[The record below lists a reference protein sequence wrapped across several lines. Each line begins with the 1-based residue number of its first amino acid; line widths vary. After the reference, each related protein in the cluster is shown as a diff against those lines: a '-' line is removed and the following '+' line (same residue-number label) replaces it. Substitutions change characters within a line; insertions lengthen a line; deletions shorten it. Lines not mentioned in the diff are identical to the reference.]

1 MKRFLLIAGLAL
13 ALCACATTGGNGQPR
28 MSEAEQIAFGCQG
41 AQLTV
46 AVLDGLHAELVREL
60 TEAQVRAVVEAKASA
75 LDICATPPET
85 FAELKA
91 EGYAEAVEL
100 LTREL
105 AAYLGAKAKAK
116 P

>member
-1 MKRFLLIAGLAL
+1 MNRLLIAVLAL
-13 ALCACATTGGNGQPR
+13 TLCACQITRPNGESR
-28 MSEAEQIAFGCQG
+28 MTEAEQIRFGCQG

-46 AVLDGLHAELVREL
+46 AVLDGLHADLVREL
-60 TEAQVRAVVEAKASA
+60 TEAQLRAVVEAKASA

-105 AAYLGAKAKAK
+105 AAYLAARSAKS
-116 P
+116 

>member
-1 MKRFLLIAGLAL
+1 MKHLLIAGLAL
-13 ALCACATTGGNGQPR
+13 ALCACLPPTKPDGEPAPR
-28 MSEAEQIAFGCQG
+28 MQQIALGCQG

-60 TEAQVRAVVEAKASA
+60 TEAQLRAVVEAKASA
-75 LDICATPPET
+75 LKICETPPET

-105 AAYLGAKAKAK
+105 AGYLARKNEGK
-116 P
+116 